1 MLNEFINTM
10 ENNVKKSSGK
20 LSGLSNVNSNAFFFD
35 DLLQSSSLPENG
47 SSHITFV
54 SGKLALM
61 VLAVV
66 KIGGQ
71 AYIFVIMNWGGD
83 LQNL

>member
-1 MLNEFINTM
+1 M
-10 ENNVKKSSGK
+10 KKNDKMSSGR
-20 LSGLSNVNSNAFFFD
+20 SNGPSKVNSNAFFFD